1 MIKKLLFIFFFLT
14 ISVAFSQEKTIEK
27 LSAAPNPFSN
37 STIITFHS
45 DSESKT
51 TLTVKNILGKIVYQK
66 SVETSKGNNSL
77 TFLKGDLT
85 AGIYIYTIQNKENS
99 ISKRLVIQ

>member
-1 MIKKLLFIFFFLT
+1 MIKKLLFVFFFFT
-14 ISVAFSQEKTIEK
+14 ISISFSQEKTIEK

-45 DSESKT
+45 ENDSKT
-51 TLTVKNILGKIVYQK
+51 TLTVKNILGKVVYQK
-66 SVETSKGNNSL
+66 NVETIKGNNSL

-99 ISKRLVIQ
+99 VSKRLVIQ

>member
-1 MIKKLLFIFFFLT
+1 MLKKLLFVFLFFT
-14 ISVAFSQEKTIEK
+14 ISISFSQEKSIEK

-37 STIITFHS
+37 ATIITFN
-45 DSESKT
+45 SENDSKT
-51 TLTVKNILGKIVYQK
+51 ILTVKNILGKVVYQK
-66 SVETSKGNNSL
+66 SVETIKGNNSL

-85 AGIYIYTIQNKENS
+85 AGIYIYTIQNKENN

>member
-1 MIKKLLFIFFFLT
+1 MKFIFLLLFLFFAS
-14 ISVAFSQEKTIEK
+14 ISFSQEKSIEK

-45 DSESKT
+45 ENDSKT
-51 TLTVKNILGKIVYQK
+51 TLTVKNILGKVVYQK
-66 SVETSKGNNSL
+66 SLETIKGNNSL

-85 AGIYIYTIQNKENS
+85 AGIYIYTIQNKENN